1 MVDDGE
7 RKNCYYPWDKIGRRF
22 SVRVNEICLLMLFF
36 TMSDPSNTIQPDSD
50 LQDAV
55 PPLSSATEVLAH
67 REEGLAL
74 NPDKQPSSHQVGVAG
89 GEWGRPRQLLPS
101 LPKPWGTTVRP
112 SVPPPPLVGYQPV
125 MSPPPA
131 VREMPFFPSVDAE
144 FPTTWP
150 REEDSSE
157 APSES
162 EEEDRPRR
170 LVWVQCHGGRRSING
185 ESKCEGRPAPR
196 PELGFRPWA
205 SESEEEDRPRR
216 FLVWVESSHGGRRIV

>member
-1 MVDDGE
+1 
-7 RKNCYYPWDKIGRRF
+7 
-22 SVRVNEICLLMLFF
+22 MLFF

-125 MSPPPA
+125 MSPPPV

-150 REEDSSE
+150 REEDSWE

-170 LVWVQCHGGRRSING
+170 LVWGSI
-185 ESKCEGRPAPR
+185 ESWREAP
-196 PELGFRPWA
+196 L
-205 SESEEEDRPRR
+205 
-216 FLVWVESSHGGRRIV
+216 H

>member
-1 MVDDGE
+1 
-7 RKNCYYPWDKIGRRF
+7 
-22 SVRVNEICLLMLFF
+22 
-36 TMSDPSNTIQPDSD
+36 MSDPSNTIQPDSD

-170 LVWVQCHGGRRSING
+170 LVWVQSSHGGRRLSING
-185 ESKCEGRPAPR
+185 ESKCDGRPAPR
-196 PELGFRPWA
+196 PELGFPPWA